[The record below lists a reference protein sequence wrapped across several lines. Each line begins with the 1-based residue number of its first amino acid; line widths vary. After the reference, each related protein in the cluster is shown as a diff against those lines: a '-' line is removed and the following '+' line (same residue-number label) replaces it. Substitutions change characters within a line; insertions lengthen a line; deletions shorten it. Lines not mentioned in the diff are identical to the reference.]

1 MRYID
6 ETFFIWEH
14 GEDSVKQFIKSI
26 NACHLTIKFTAK
38 WSKEGKNFLDVKV
51 RLRNRQLGT
60 DLNIKP
66 TDTYQFPS

>member
-1 MRYID
+1 M
-6 ETFFIWEH
+6 
-14 GEDSVKQFIKSI
+14 KQFIKSI